1 MRTID
6 LDISWFAILATVCGI
21 SLCYVMMNLVALH
34 GVASSL
40 VVVSLS
46 GVALIVL
53 MTLTDKRF
61 VHIDKAGICYRT
73 WVKTRYVHADE
84 IASLELQ
91 KLGPLQ
97 CLKVVLHN
105 NRRLSFPYWS
115 IDDADLQK
123 AAQVLSVPI
132 SGRKHQV
139 KA

>member
-6 LDISWFAILATVCGI
+6 LDISWFAVLATVCGI
-21 SLCYVMMNLVALH
+21 SLCYVMMNLVALNS
-34 GVASSL
+34 VASSL
-40 VVVSLS
+40 MVLSLAS
-46 GVALIVL
+46 VGLIVL

-73 WVKTRYVHADE
+73 WVKTQYVHADE

-97 CLKVVLHN
+97 CLKVVLKN

-115 IDDADLQK
+115 IDDAELSR

-132 SGRKHQV
+132 SEKSHHA